1 MGLLQDLFSFSSVR
15 YTTVEELAT
24 DVMNL
29 TKERFQVINQ
39 RLAL

>member
-1 MGLLQDLFSFSSVR
+1 MGLLQDLFSFSTVR
-15 YTTVEELAT
+15 YTTVEELAA

-29 TKERFQVINQ
+29 TQERFQTISQ